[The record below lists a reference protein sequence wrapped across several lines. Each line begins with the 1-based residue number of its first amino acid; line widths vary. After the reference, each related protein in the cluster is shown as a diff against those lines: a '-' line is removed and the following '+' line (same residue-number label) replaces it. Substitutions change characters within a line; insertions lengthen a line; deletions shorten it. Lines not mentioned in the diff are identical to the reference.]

1 MAVDL
6 KQKKK
11 KILLL
16 LIVLGFFSSFYYLK
30 WWVDK
35 SIHSNP
41 IYIFLF
47 AIVLFYMVAQVYF
60 LWIIY
65 LNAKYPAKANG
76 NKDYKV
82 DVFLPTYNEPVN
94 LVEKTL
100 KAVVEMSYPH
110 TTYLIDD
117 GNKEEYKEL
126 AERYSVKYIARNNTK
141 DYKAGNI
148 NNVLRYSNGE
158 IIAIFDIDHVPQK
171 HYLDHVV
178 NHFNDPQI
186 GVVQVAL
193 DHYNCT
199 DSYVANACCIM
210 SDDFFAATML
220 GMNGMDSTVIFGSNS
235 VFRREALLSIGGY
248 QPGLAEDLHTSV
260 KLHAARWKSAY
271 VAKILARGLVPADIP
286 AFFKQQ
292 FKWANGVFEVLFR
305 HFPSLLKSLTI
316 SQIVCYVTRMTYYLA
331 GPVVLLHIILTIVAL
346 YSREFNLE
354 FSQYITHAIPFL
366 FLFLV
371 IQVYI
376 KIFYYIKE
384 KKKGFHISGYML
396 VLGTWPVYTVAF
408 LSALFGIKIPFI
420 ATPKDKSSRDFLE
433 LIIPQSTAILILT
446 AGIIYKII
454 NFEDLYS
461 LAIILFAT
469 SLILIHYAIFYGTW
483 EHFLHKKKVNK
494 KENIEVPN
502 VVEA

>member
-1 MAVDL
+1 MAVELRL
-6 KQKKK
+6 KRKK
-11 KILLL
+11 LLL
-16 LIVLGFFSSFYYLK
+16 FLVILGFLSSIYYLK
-30 WWVDK
+30 WWIDK

-41 IYIFLF
+41 VFIFLF
-47 AIVLFYMVAQVYF
+47 AIVLAYMIAQVYF

-65 LNAKYPAKANG
+65 LNAKYPARADG
-76 NKDYKV
+76 NKEYKV
-82 DVFLPTYNEPVN
+82 DVFLPTYNEPVD

-100 KAVVEMSYPH
+100 KAVIEMSYPH
-110 TTYLIDD
+110 STYLIDD
-117 GNKEEYKEL
+117 GNKEVYKEL
-126 AERYSVKYIARNNTK
+126 AEKYSVKYIARNNTK

-148 NNVLRYSNGE
+148 NNVLSYSDGE
-158 IIAIFDIDHVPQK
+158 IIAVFDIDHVPQK

-178 NHFNDPQI
+178 NHFNDSQV

-193 DHYNCT
+193 DHYNCS

-220 GMNGMDSTVIFGSNS
+220 GMSGMESTVIFGSNS
-235 VFRREALLSIGGY
+235 VFRRKALLSIGGY

-260 KLHAARWKSAY
+260 KLHAARWKSVY
-271 VAKILARGLVPADIP
+271 VAKILAKGLVPADIP

-292 FKWANGVFEVLFR
+292 FKWANGVFEVLFK
-305 HFPSLLKSLTI
+305 HFPSLVKSLTI

-331 GPVVLLHIILTIVAL
+331 GPVVLLHIVLTMVAL
-346 YSREFNLE
+346 YSREFNME
-354 FSQYITHAIPFL
+354 FSQYITHAVPFL
-366 FLFLV
+366 FLFLA

-376 KIFYYIKE
+376 KIFYYIKK

-420 ATPKDKSSRDFLE
+420 ATPKDKSSKGFAK
-433 LIIPQSTAILILT
+433 LIIPQIAAILILA
-446 AGIIYKII
+446 AGIVYKIVT
-454 NFEDLYS
+454 FVDLYS

-469 SLILIHYAIFYGTW
+469 LLILMHYAIFYGTW
-483 EHFLHKKKVNK
+483 ENFLHRRKASKKG
-494 KENIEVPN
+494 NIEVPN
-502 VVEA
+502 AVEA